1 MNPHAARAAR
11 IVTCL
16 ALTAIAA
23 ACDRSDPLAPRTS
36 AAAPVALRYQ
46 VDGMHCQGCVD
57 AITDKLKHVD
67 GVVDCRVKLED
78 RQADVAVRD
87 ASMAPAVQQAIE
99 KLGYKVKPLG

>member
-1 MNPHAARAAR
+1 MKTSVSRLVA
-11 IVTCL
+11 CL
-16 ALTAIAA
+16 ALAALPA
-23 ACDRSDPLAPRTS
+23 ACDRSDPMAPRTS

-57 AITDKLKHVD
+57 AITDKLKHLD
-67 GVVDCRVKLED
+67 GVVDCRVKLDD

-87 ASMAPAVQQAIE
+87 ASVAPTVQQAIE